1 MNPMF
6 VGDSYDIVKRFFI
19 AELRTLGYS
28 VKLDALFTGDWKP
41 EETQTFLTLISM
53 NMPIVTTNRS
63 ALFLDPD
70 TGVREK
76 RGPKHI
82 TFDRIAEE
90 TRDYEIVVA
99 FDQSFSHGCIHAE
112 AIADKIKQ
120 MTTRNCHSMFYDS
133 HARFLFA
140 SRKATSIRELR
151 QHLISLGL
159 PRTRLH
165 EASTA

>member
-6 VGDSYDIVKRFFI
+6 VGDSYDIVKRFFVG
-19 AELRTLGYS
+19 ELRTLGYS
-28 VKLDALFTGDWKP
+28 VKFDGCYTGDWRPDEK
-41 EETQTFLTLISM
+41 QRFLKLISM
-53 NMPIVTTNRS
+53 DMPSVTTNRR

-76 RGPKHI
+76 RGPKHV

-90 TRDYEIVVA
+90 TKKHELVVA
-99 FDQSFSHGCIHAE
+99 FDQSFSYGCNYAE
-112 AIADKIKQ
+112 AIADKSKK
-120 MTTRNCHSMFYDS
+120 MKERNCHSMFYDS

-140 SRKATSIRELR
+140 SGKASSIRKLR

-159 PRTRLH
+159 PRARLH
-165 EASTA
+165 